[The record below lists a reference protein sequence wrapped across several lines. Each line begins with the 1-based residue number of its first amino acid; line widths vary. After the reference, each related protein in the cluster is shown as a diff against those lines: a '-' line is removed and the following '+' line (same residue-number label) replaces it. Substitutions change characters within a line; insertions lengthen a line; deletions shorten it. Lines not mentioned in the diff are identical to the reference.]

1 MILASVTTFLAAVD
15 GFVGFGLGLF
25 VGWWLWR
32 HRPPDRKYSVDLT
45 IHHDPTDDTA

>member
-1 MILASVTTFLAAVD
+1 VIIATLTEVLAAVD

-32 HRPPDRKYSVDLT
+32 HRPPDRRYHVDL
-45 IHHDPTDDTA
+45 HLHKDQPESE